1 MIERHTFEFNRF
13 GVNVLS
19 DAERAAIS
27 LQFDT
32 SGYGVEAIEPILKAV
47 KRRFG
52 RGIWGQLSR
61 WMTGEGDLLLLISH
75 GKPHPDNPDVI
86 RVEMAIKD
94 GERMD
99 SALAAL
105 VDFFRRQPGF
115 CRMLGSPLDRDDL
128 DRRTR
133 GGMGDVSRIAN
144 ETFRRM
150 WERWARKEAG
160 R

>member
-1 MIERHTFEFNRF
+1 MIERHTFEFNSF

-19 DAERAAIS
+19 DAERGAIS
-27 LQFDT
+27 LQLDT
-32 SGYGVEAIEPILKAV
+32 SGCRMEAIEPILKAV

-52 RGIWGQLSR
+52 RGIWGHLSR
-61 WMTGEGDLLLLISH
+61 WMTGEGDPLLLISH

-86 RVEMAIKD
+86 RVEMAVKD
-94 GERMD
+94 VERMD

-105 VDFFRRQPGF
+105 VDFFRRQPGY
-115 CRMLGSPLDRDDL
+115 CRMLGSPLDRDNL
-128 DRRTR
+128 DRRTW
-133 GGMGDVSRIAN
+133 GGMGDVSRTADD
-144 ETFRRM
+144 TLRRM